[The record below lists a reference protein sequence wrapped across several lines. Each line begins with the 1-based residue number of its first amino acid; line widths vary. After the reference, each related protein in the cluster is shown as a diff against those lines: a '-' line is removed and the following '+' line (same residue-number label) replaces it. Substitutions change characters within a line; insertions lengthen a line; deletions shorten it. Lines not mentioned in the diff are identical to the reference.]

1 MSCFKSHR
9 IVDNNWFKKPYGTV
23 VSYYWSTAHTVYYSN
38 VQHILQ
44 KIENK
49 SMKHYVRQ
57 IVVQP
62 LHGTSIKS
70 KTVQHTHI
78 YREKNSTNNNLENIT
93 LHSHNFFKDV
103 ECTFSFFSTV
113 TDVVCVYAWYCESS
127 ISSEGTFSVQMC
139 SLHCTPHIENHL
151 HLCFQHR

>member
-9 IVDNNWFKKPYGTV
+9 IVNNNWFKKPYGTV

-62 LHGTSIKS
+62 LHETAVKS

-78 YREKNSTNNNLENIT
+78 HRERKTAQTTT
-93 LHSHNFFKDV
+93 LR
-103 ECTFSFFSTV
+103 TLLYTV
-113 TDVVCVYAWYCESS
+113 
-127 ISSEGTFSVQMC
+127 IIFLNM
-139 SLHCTPHIENHL
+139 
-151 HLCFQHR
+151 